1 MIGLLTI
8 GLIGLALC
16 KKRGVA
22 GVGAISRFEW
32 VVYRDLIHKIED
44 ELRMYIEGNENNLY
58 DFGEP
63 LYQNPRLDIMVSPL
77 SRSGYDFEVIIDDY
91 SNFKYPNRTH
101 DLSQIIYHN
110 EQTGYDEI
118 DYEVLESIVLN
129 ILERQFGSVAGIGA
143 PYKRRIYR
151 EIERVQRYVDFDN
164 AFENQS
170 QEAIRVITKDCDM
183 LNSKYPNRKPLTP
196 KKYYNQLR
204 RAYQAISG
212 IGATKLPYKTYEV
225 YNKRG
230 DLILTHRDYGT
241 EEEMFREAINWIE
254 NTLATVG
261 NGKELGFWETVIA
274 IATGTKFVWSS
285 HGIYKGV
292 QQVAF
297 ARSSQAERKARISY
311 LTSRQKGGKYPEE
324 FAQSALENF
333 DGFGFS
339 NALYDGYIDLQ
350 EFEDG
355 MHEAFRNVTSTKA
368 AKDLIL
374 EYYIQQHTFEDVDES
389 PDTPF

>member
-8 GLIGLALC
+8 GLISLALC

-44 ELRMYIEGNENNLY
+44 ELRMYIEDNENNLY

-63 LYQNPRLDIMVSPL
+63 LYQNPRLDIIVSPL

-151 EIERVQRYVDFDN
+151 EIESVQRYVDFDK

-170 QEAIRVITKDCDM
+170 EEAIRVITRDCDT

-241 EEEMFREAINWIE
+241 NEEMFRDAIDYIQMAYITN
-254 NTLATVG
+254 ATQ
-261 NGKELGFWETVIA
+261 LGFWKTVIA
-274 IATGTKFVWSS
+274 IATGTRFVWGSKGA
-285 HGIYKGV
+285 HRGIQQLIFGANSPLEKKMRLSYLATPTKGGV
-292 QQVAF
+292 YPEKF
-297 ARSSQAERKARISY
+297 AERQLANME
-311 LTSRQKGGKYPEE
+311 T
-324 FAQSALENF
+324 
-333 DGFGFS
+333 D
-339 NALYDGYIDLQ
+339 LYYAGYIDEQ
-350 EFEDG
+350 DFMEG
-355 MHEAFRNVTSTKA
+355 MYDAFMTVISTKE
-368 AKDLIL
+368 AKDLIMDT
-374 EYYIQQHTFEDVDES
+374 YIQHHTFEDVDES
-389 PDTPF
+389 PDIPF

>member
-1 MIGLLTI
+1 M
-8 GLIGLALC
+8 ALC
-16 KKRGVA
+16 KKHGVA
-22 GVGAISRFEW
+22 GV
-32 VVYRDLIHKIED
+32 
-44 ELRMYIEGNENNLY
+44 
-58 DFGEP
+58 
-63 LYQNPRLDIMVSPL
+63 
-77 SRSGYDFEVIIDDY
+77 
-91 SNFKYPNRTH
+91 
-101 DLSQIIYHN
+101 
-110 EQTGYDEI
+110 
-118 DYEVLESIVLN
+118 
-129 ILERQFGSVAGIGA
+129 GA

-151 EIERVQRYVDFDN
+151 EIESVQRYVDFDK

-170 QEAIRVITKDCDM
+170 EEAIRVITRDCDT

-204 RAYQAISG
+204 RSYQAISG

-241 EEEMFREAINWIE
+241 KEEMFRDAINWIE
-254 NTLATVG
+254 DTLATVG
-261 NGKELGFWETVIA
+261 NGEELGFWETVIA

-297 ARSSQAERKARISY
+297 ARSSQAERKARVSY

-333 DGFGFS
+333 DGFGFA

-355 MHEAFRNVTSTKA
+355 MHNAFRNITSTKE
-368 AKDLIL
+368 AKDLIM
-374 EYYIQQHTFEDVDES
+374 EYYVQNHTFKDVDES

>member
-22 GVGAISRFEW
+22 GVGA
-32 VVYRDLIHKIED
+32 
-44 ELRMYIEGNENNLY
+44 
-58 DFGEP
+58 
-63 LYQNPRLDIMVSPL
+63 
-77 SRSGYDFEVIIDDY
+77 
-91 SNFKYPNRTH
+91 
-101 DLSQIIYHN
+101 
-110 EQTGYDEI
+110 
-118 DYEVLESIVLN
+118 
-129 ILERQFGSVAGIGA
+129 

-151 EIERVQRYVDFDN
+151 DIESVQRYVDFDK

-170 QEAIRVITKDCDM
+170 ARAIDVISKDCDI
-183 LNSKYPNRKPLTP
+183 LNSKYPNRKPITP

-204 RAYQAISG
+204 RAYIAISG

-241 EEEMFREAINWIE
+241 EQEIFRNAITYIEENY
-254 NTLATVG
+254 ATIG
-261 NGKELGFWETVIA
+261 NSKELGFWLTVIA

-285 HGIYKGV
+285 NGTNRGLRQLIGANSNTEKKL
-292 QQVAF
+292 
-297 ARSSQAERKARISY
+297 RLSY
-311 LTSRQKGGKYPEE
+311 LATPVKGGVYPET
-324 FAQSALENF
+324 FALRAMENF
-333 DGFGFS
+333 DGFGTS
-339 NALYDGYIDLQ
+339 DALYDEYLDQ
-350 EFEDG
+350 QDFENG
-355 MHEAFRNVTSTKA
+355 MHDAFLRITSTKQ

-374 EYYIQQHTFEDVDES
+374 NTYIEHHTIEEVDEF